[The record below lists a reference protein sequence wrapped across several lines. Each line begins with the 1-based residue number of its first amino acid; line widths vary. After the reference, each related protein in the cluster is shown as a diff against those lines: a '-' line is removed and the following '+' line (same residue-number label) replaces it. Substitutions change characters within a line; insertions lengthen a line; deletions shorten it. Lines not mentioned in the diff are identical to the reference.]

1 MQIQIKRYLLLCL
14 GLTIMSFG
22 IAFSIQAG
30 LGTSP
35 ISSLPY
41 VVSRLTPFSVGAA
54 TIALH
59 CTLILLQ
66 IALLRRQYD
75 PIQLLQLPAALVF
88 GLLTDFSVWG
98 LQGVTCTSYPMR
110 WLLCAIGILLV
121 GVGVSFEVTAGVV
134 TLAGE
139 GMVLAVCRVFP
150 VKFAAAKVGLD
161 VTLVLLASI
170 LSLLF
175 LGELT
180 GVREGTAAA
189 ALCVGLVA
197 RQVNKP
203 MGRFAER
210 FLT

>member
-1 MQIQIKRYLLLCL
+1 
-14 GLTIMSFG
+14 MSFG

-88 GLLTDFSVWG
+88 GLLTDFSVWV

-170 LSLLF
+170 LSRLF

>member
-1 MQIQIKRYLLLCL
+1 
-14 GLTIMSFG
+14 MSFG

-88 GLLTDFSVWG
+88 GLLTDFSVWV

>member
-1 MQIQIKRYLLLCL
+1 M
-14 GLTIMSFG
+14 
-22 IAFSIQAG
+22 
-30 LGTSP
+30 
-35 ISSLPY
+35 
-41 VVSRLTPFSVGAA
+41 
-54 TIALH
+54 
-59 CTLILLQ
+59 
-66 IALLRRQYD
+66 
-75 PIQLLQLPAALVF
+75 F
-88 GLLTDFSVWG
+88 GLLTDFSVWV
-98 LQGVTCTSYPMR
+98 LQGVPCTSYPMR

-161 VTLVLLASI
+161 VTLVLLAST

>member
-1 MQIQIKRYLLLCL
+1 MA
-14 GLTIMSFG
+14 FG

-88 GLLTDFSVWG
+88 GLLTDFSVWV

>member
-1 MQIQIKRYLLLCL
+1 
-14 GLTIMSFG
+14 MSFG

-88 GLLTDFSVWG
+88 GLLTDFSVWV

-139 GMVLAVCRVFP
+139 GMVLAVCRAFP

>member
-1 MQIQIKRYLLLCL
+1 
-14 GLTIMSFG
+14 MSFG

-88 GLLTDFSVWG
+88 GLLTDFSVWV

-161 VTLVLLASI
+161 VTLVLLAST

>member
-1 MQIQIKRYLLLCL
+1 
-14 GLTIMSFG
+14 MSFG

-88 GLLTDFSVWG
+88 GLLTDFSVWV

-161 VTLVLLASI
+161 VTLVLLAST

-180 GVREGTAAA
+180 GVREVTAAA

>member
-1 MQIQIKRYLLLCL
+1 
-14 GLTIMSFG
+14 MSFG

-88 GLLTDFSVWG
+88 GLLTDFSVWV

-161 VTLVLLASI
+161 VTLVLLAST

-203 MGRFAER
+203 MGRFVER

>member
-1 MQIQIKRYLLLCL
+1 
-14 GLTIMSFG
+14 MSFG

-88 GLLTDFSVWG
+88 GLLTDFSVWV

-139 GMVLAVCRVFP
+139 GMVLAVCRAFP

-161 VTLVLLASI
+161 VTLVLLANI

>member
-1 MQIQIKRYLLLCL
+1 
-14 GLTIMSFG
+14 MSFG

-88 GLLTDFSVWG
+88 GLLTDFSVWV

-121 GVGVSFEVTAGVV
+121 GVSVEVTAGVV

>member
-1 MQIQIKRYLLLCL
+1 
-14 GLTIMSFG
+14 MSFG

-88 GLLTDFSVWG
+88 GLLTDFSVWV

-197 RQVNKP
+197 RQVIKP